1 MKITE
6 VRISLCQE
14 EKLKAFAN
22 VTFDE
27 EFVVR
32 GLKVI
37 EGRSGLFV
45 SMPSRRR
52 SDGTYQDIA
61 HPITSKMRS
70 ELEAAVVSAY
80 EVELQAAQER
90 KGQQEQ
96 QGSQDQQGQQEQQE
110 PQEQQGSRDQQGQ
123 QEQQEPQEQQGSR
136 DQQGQQEQ
144 QEPQEQQEQREQQDQ
159 QAQTGQTETPAG
171 SDQEA

>member
-22 VTFDE
+22 VTFNE

-96 QGSQDQQGQQEQQE
+96 QGS
-110 PQEQQGSRDQQGQ
+110 RDQQGQ